1 MKKEGKREE
10 EEEADAMSVSSED
23 VITHP
28 FRHRCFTQR
37 ITTHIHHF
45 H

>member
-1 MKKEGKREE
+1 MNKEGERNE
-10 EEEADAMSVSSED
+10 EEEADGMSVSSED

-28 FRHRCFTQR
+28 FRHRCFTQCVAGY
-37 ITTHIHHF
+37 IHQF